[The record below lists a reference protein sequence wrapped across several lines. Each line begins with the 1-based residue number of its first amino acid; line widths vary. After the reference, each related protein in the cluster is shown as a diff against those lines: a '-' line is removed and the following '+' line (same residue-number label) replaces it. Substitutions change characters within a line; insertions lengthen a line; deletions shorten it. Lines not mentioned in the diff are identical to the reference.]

1 MSATFVR
8 FGSVALLGLLAV
20 TACSSG
26 DTNTNTTAPGLAGRT
41 FLSTAVDGAPIPGG
55 GPLTLSF
62 KDDRIAADAGCN
74 SFSGAVA
81 LDNNKLHVT
90 GLAGTLMACAGDHA
104 GADEWLNGL
113 LTSDPTW
120 QLDDTKLTLK
130 NDKLTVTMQDK
141 KVANPD
147 RPIKGRTWIVTALI
161 TPDAQIRSQTIDE
174 VKPTLTIADDGAVS
188 GTAGCNR
195 MTGHAT
201 GPDID
206 LTFQIATT
214 KMLCSPEVMEVE
226 QAVLKAL
233 DGKTTATV
241 DADTLT
247 LRNLNGNGLTL
258 RAE

>member
-1 MSATFVR
+1 MSATFLR
-8 FGSVALLGLLAV
+8 FGPVALLALLAV

-26 DTNTNTTAPGLAGRT
+26 DSDSNSTAPTLAGRT
-41 FLSTAVDGAPIPGG
+41 FLSIAVDGAPIPGG

-74 SFSGAVA
+74 SYSGAVA

-174 VKPTLTIADDGAVS
+174 VKPTLTISEDGTVS

-201 GPDID
+201 GPDTD

-247 LRNLNGNGLTL
+247 LRNTNGNGLTL